1 MSCKFFFEEFD
12 DGLRRIIFKEEV
24 EISFIVVDQ
33 TAEARN
39 VDLPQIGI
47 HYILHR
53 EIEDFLEKADFISFS
68 LNKSIIKSQ
77 IGQQNDNFIQ
87 EHFCLTV
94 IVILFH
100 LMFAIADYT
109 RTSSKKRAY
118 CILVFGLNH
127 RFSKPSHCSLEATI

>member
-1 MSCKFFFEEFD
+1 VSCKFFFEEFD

-68 LNKSIIKSQ
+68 LNKSIIKS
-77 IGQQNDNFIQ
+77 
-87 EHFCLTV
+87 
-94 IVILFH
+94 
-100 LMFAIADYT
+100 
-109 RTSSKKRAY
+109 
-118 CILVFGLNH
+118 
-127 RFSKPSHCSLEATI
+127 